1 MKELFNPEDVKK
13 RFNDAAQSYDSVAV
27 MQREAADRLFERLQI
42 IKIAPT
48 DILDLGAG
56 TGYCSEKLS
65 QLFPAAKIFALDPA
79 EKMLEKI
86 TPTDNLKTLCA
97 CAEKLPLDDN
107 SIDLVFSN
115 MMIHWSTDVAQ
126 VFKEIQRVLRPG
138 GVLLFTT
145 LGPDTLKELRH
156 SWEAVDD
163 FNHVHHFY
171 DLHDIGDEL
180 LRQRFVD
187 PVMDMNQLTL
197 CYQTLEKL
205 FEDMKFLGA
214 RNVAEPR
221 KRGLT
226 TKTQLQKMMQAY
238 ENFKVDNLYPS
249 TYEILFGHAWG
260 AGNPGEFCISI
271 DSISKP
277 SDR

>member
-1 MKELFNPEDVKK
+1 MNELFNPEDVKK
-13 RFNDAAQSYDSVAV
+13 RFNSAAQTYDSVAV
-27 MQREAADRLFERLQI
+27 MQRESADRLFERLEI

-48 DILDLGAG
+48 EVLDLGAG
-56 TGYCSEKLS
+56 TGYCTNKLS
-65 QLFPAAKIFALDPA
+65 QLYPAAKIFAVDPA
-79 EKMLEKI
+79 EKMLSKI
-86 TPTDNLKTLCA
+86 NAADNVKTLCA
-97 CAEKLPLDDN
+97 SAEKLPLEDN
-107 SIDLVFSN
+107 SVDLVFSN

-145 LGPDTLKELRH
+145 LGPDTLRELRS
-156 SWEAVDD
+156 SWAAVDD
-163 FNHVHHFY
+163 YNHVHHFY

-180 LRQRFVD
+180 LRQKFVD
-187 PVMDMNQLTL
+187 PVMDMNELTL
-197 CYQTLEKL
+197 CYKALSKL
-205 FEDMKFLGA
+205 FEDMKLLGA

-226 TKTQLQKMMQAY
+226 TNVQLKKMMQAY
-238 ENFKVDNLYPS
+238 ENCKVDNLYPT

-260 AGNPGEFCISI
+260 ANTENEFCISI

-277 SDR
+277 SDK